1 MKKPART
8 SGRKKY
14 RSVALTIAGSD
25 PGGGA
30 GIQADLK
37 TFAALGV
44 YGYSAITSVIA
55 QNSSTVNRV
64 APVDAAMVAA
74 QIETLVAE
82 RRPDAIKT
90 GALGNMKIVEA
101 VADAI
106 SRLDLP
112 APVVDPVLI
121 SSAGARLLDPA
132 GERALLKRLLPLAR
146 IVTPNLAEAQALSG
160 VDGESPAAIRAM
172 ARALGKAGARAV
184 LIKGG
189 HIGALSRSRCAID
202 RLVLRRPRFRRIAGG
217 ANSRRRRAWSR
228 MRAVGGDRRLPR
240 ARDGSHRRRAP
251 RQALRDGGAERELQA
266 WRRARRARSFRAQ
279 VKGGRQLSEEVT
291 STCLSSHSLRQWS
304 TR

>member
-1 MKKPART
+1 MRVGAEASNPPRGASLSCECAGVICSAVRYGVKQAGKK
-8 SGRKKY
+8 
-14 RSVALTIAGSD
+14 SVALTIAGSD

-44 YGYSAITSVIA
+44 YGYSTITSVIA
-55 QNSSTVNRV
+55 QNSSTVARV
-64 APVDAAMVAA
+64 APVETAMVMA

-90 GALGNMKIVEA
+90 GVLGSATIVEA

-106 SRLDLP
+106 ARFDLP

-146 IVTPNLAEAQALSG
+146 IVTPNLAEAHALSG
-160 VDGESPAAIRAM
+160 VDGTSPAAIRAM

-189 HIGALSRSRCAID
+189 HPGSSVEARAHSIDLLYDGREFVELRAARIPGGGAHGLGCALSAAIAAYLALGMDLVGAVRCAKRYVTAALRASF
-202 RLVLRRPRFRRIAGG
+202 RLGAG
-217 ANSRRRRAWSR
+217 
-228 MRAVGGDRRLPR
+228 RAVLDHF
-240 ARDGSHRRRAP
+240 AR
-251 RQALRDGGAERELQA
+251 
-266 WRRARRARSFRAQ
+266 
-279 VKGGRQLSEEVT
+279 K
-291 STCLSSHSLRQWS
+291 
-304 TR
+304 

>member
-1 MKKPART
+1 VKRAAKKI
-8 SGRKKY
+8 
-14 RSVALTIAGSD
+14 VALTIAGSD

-55 QNSSTVNRV
+55 QNSSIVDRF

-82 RRPDAIKT
+82 RRPNALKT
-90 GALGNMKIVEA
+90 GALGTAQIVAA
-101 VADAI
+101 VAHAI
-106 SRLDLP
+106 AGLDLP

-121 SSAGARLLDPA
+121 SSAGARLLDRA

-146 IVTPNLAEAQALSG
+146 IVTPNLAEARALSG
-160 VDGESPAAIRAM
+160 IDGASPAAIRAM

-189 HIGALSRSRCAID
+189 HTDSEAGSSSEALAQSIDLLYDGREFVELRASRISGGGAHGLGCALSAAIAAYLALGMD
-202 RLVLRRPRFRRIAGG
+202 LSDAV
-217 ANSRRRRAWSR
+217 RRAKRYVTAALRASFTLGAG
-228 MRAVGGDRRLPR
+228 RAVLD
-240 ARDGSHRRRAP
+240 HF
-251 RQALRDGGAERELQA
+251 
-266 WRRARRARSFRAQ
+266 ARR
-279 VKGGRQLSEEVT
+279 
-291 STCLSSHSLRQWS
+291 
-304 TR
+304 

>member
-1 MKKPART
+1 VKKPART
-8 SGRKKY
+8 SSRKKY

-44 YGYSAITSVIA
+44 YGYSVITAVIA
-55 QNSSTVNRV
+55 QNSSTVDRM
-64 APVDAAMVAA
+64 APVDAAMVAL

-90 GALGNMKIVEA
+90 GALGTAKIVEA
-101 VADAI
+101 VANAL

-121 SSAGARLLDPA
+121 SSAGVGLLDSA
-132 GERALLKRLLPLAR
+132 GERAMLKRLLPLAR

-160 VDGESPAAIRAM
+160 VDGASPAAIRAM

-189 HIGALSRSRCAID
+189 HIGSSSRSSAQSIDLLYDGRGFIELRAARIPGGGAHGLGCALSAAIAAYLAQGMD
-202 RLVLRRPRFRRIAGG
+202 LAGAVRHAKRYVTAALGASFRLGG
-217 ANSRRRRAWSR
+217 G
-228 MRAVGGDRRLPR
+228 RAVLDHF
-240 ARDGSHRRRAP
+240 AH
-251 RQALRDGGAERELQA
+251 
-266 WRRARRARSFRAQ
+266 
-279 VKGGRQLSEEVT
+279 K
-291 STCLSSHSLRQWS
+291 
-304 TR
+304 

>member
-1 MKKPART
+1 VKRIDKKI
-8 SGRKKY
+8 
-14 RSVALTIAGSD
+14 VALTIAGSD

-37 TFAALGV
+37 TFAALDI
-44 YGYSAITSVIA
+44 YGYSALTVVIA

-64 APVDAAMVAA
+64 APVEAAMVAA

-90 GALGNMKIVEA
+90 GALGTAKIVGA

-121 SSAGARLLDPA
+121 SSAGTRLLDPA
-132 GERALLKRLLPLAR
+132 GERAMLRHLLPLAR

-160 VDGESPAAIRAM
+160 VDGASPAAIRAM
-172 ARALGKAGARAV
+172 ARELGQAGARAV

-189 HIGALSRSRCAID
+189 HTDFEAGSSTEARAQSIDLLYDGREFVELRAARIPGGGAHGLGCALSAAIAAYLAQGMD
-202 RLVLRRPRFRRIAGG
+202 LVG
-217 ANSRRRRAWSR
+217 AVRRAKRYVTAALGASFKLGAG
-228 MRAVGGDRRLPR
+228 RAVLDHF
-240 ARDGSHRRRAP
+240 AR
-251 RQALRDGGAERELQA
+251 
-266 WRRARRARSFRAQ
+266 
-279 VKGGRQLSEEVT
+279 K
-291 STCLSSHSLRQWS
+291 
-304 TR
+304 

>member
-1 MKKPART
+1 MQRKNGGSPPRVKKTPH
-8 SGRKKY
+8 SPGRH
-14 RSVALTIAGSD
+14 RRNDAATFVALTIAGSD

-44 YGYSAITSVIA
+44 YGYSAITAVIA

-64 APVDAAMVAA
+64 APVAPAMIAA
-74 QIETLVAE
+74 QIETLATE

-90 GALGNMKIVEA
+90 GALGSAGIVNA

-121 SSAGARLLDPA
+121 SSAGTRLLEPA
-132 GERALLKRLLPLAR
+132 GERALLRRLLPLAR

-160 VDGESPAAIRAM
+160 VDGASPAALRAM
-172 ARALGKAGARAV
+172 ARALGRAGARAV

-189 HIGALSRSRCAID
+189 HLASRSKAAARSRAQAREESPAQSVDLLYDGREFVELRAARIPGGGAHGLGCALSAAIAAYLAQGMD
-202 RLVLRRPRFRRIAGG
+202 LPAAVRLAKRYVTAALRARFRPGAG
-217 ANSRRRRAWSR
+217 
-228 MRAVGGDRRLPR
+228 RAVLD
-240 ARDGSHRRRAP
+240 HF
-251 RQALRDGGAERELQA
+251 
-266 WRRARRARSFRAQ
+266 ARR
-279 VKGGRQLSEEVT
+279 
-291 STCLSSHSLRQWS
+291 
-304 TR
+304 

>member
-1 MKKPART
+1 VKRIDKKI
-8 SGRKKY
+8 
-14 RSVALTIAGSD
+14 VALTIAGSD

-44 YGYSAITSVIA
+44 YGYSAITSIIA

-64 APVDAAMVAA
+64 APVEAAMVAA

-90 GALGNMKIVEA
+90 GALGTAKIVEA

-121 SSAGARLLDPA
+121 SSAGVGLLDSA
-132 GERALLKRLLPLAR
+132 GERAMLKRLLPLAR

-160 VDGESPAAIRAM
+160 VDGASPAAIRAM

-189 HIGALSRSRCAID
+189 HIGSSSRSSAQSIDLLYDGRGFIELRAARIPGGGAHGLGCALSAAIAAYLAQGMD
-202 RLVLRRPRFRRIAGG
+202 LAGAVRHAKRYVTAALGASFRLGG
-217 ANSRRRRAWSR
+217 G
-228 MRAVGGDRRLPR
+228 RAVLDHF
-240 ARDGSHRRRAP
+240 AH
-251 RQALRDGGAERELQA
+251 
-266 WRRARRARSFRAQ
+266 
-279 VKGGRQLSEEVT
+279 K
-291 STCLSSHSLRQWS
+291 
-304 TR
+304 

>member
-1 MKKPART
+1 VRKTVRPSSRK
-8 SGRKKY
+8 SSRKKY
-14 RSVALTIAGSD
+14 KSVALTIAGSD

-44 YGYSAITSVIA
+44 YGYSALTTVVA

-64 APVDAAMVAA
+64 APVEAAMVAA

-90 GALGNMKIVEA
+90 GALGTAKIVEA

-121 SSAGARLLDPA
+121 SSAGTRLLDPA
-132 GERALLKRLLPLAR
+132 GERAMLRRLLPLAR

-160 VDGESPAAIRAM
+160 VDGASPAAIRAM

-189 HIGALSRSRCAID
+189 HIDSSSEAHGQSTDL
-202 RLVLRRPRFRRIAGG
+202 LY
-217 ANSRRRRAWSR
+217 
-228 MRAVGGDRRLPR
+228 
-240 ARDGSHRRRAP
+240 DGHEFIETRAP
-251 RQALRDGGAERELQA
+251 RIPGGGAHGLGCALSAAIAAYLAQGMDLVA
-266 WRRARRARSFRAQ
+266 AVRRAKRYVTTALGASFTLGAGRAVLDHFAC
-279 VKGGRQLSEEVT
+279 G
-291 STCLSSHSLRQWS
+291 
-304 TR
+304 

>member
-1 MKKPART
+1 VDGGVSRANK
-8 SGRKKY
+8 

-44 YGYSAITSVIA
+44 YGYSAITAVIA

-64 APVDAAMVAA
+64 MPIDASMVSA
-74 QIETLVAE
+74 QIETLAAE
-82 RRPDAIKT
+82 RCPAAIKT
-90 GALGNMKIVEA
+90 GALGTAKIVEA
-101 VADAI
+101 VADAL

-112 APVVDPVLI
+112 APVVDPVLL

-160 VDGESPAAIRAM
+160 VDGTSPAALRAM

-189 HIGALSRSRCAID
+189 HTDSEAGSSSEARAQSIDLLYDGREFVELRAARIPGGGAHGLGCALSAAIAAYLAQGMD
-202 RLVLRRPRFRRIAGG
+202 LIDAV
-217 ANSRRRRAWSR
+217 RRAKRYVTVPLRASFR
-228 MRAVGGDRRLPR
+228 LGTGRAVLDHF
-240 ARDGSHRRRAP
+240 AR
-251 RQALRDGGAERELQA
+251 
-266 WRRARRARSFRAQ
+266 
-279 VKGGRQLSEEVT
+279 K
-291 STCLSSHSLRQWS
+291 
-304 TR
+304 